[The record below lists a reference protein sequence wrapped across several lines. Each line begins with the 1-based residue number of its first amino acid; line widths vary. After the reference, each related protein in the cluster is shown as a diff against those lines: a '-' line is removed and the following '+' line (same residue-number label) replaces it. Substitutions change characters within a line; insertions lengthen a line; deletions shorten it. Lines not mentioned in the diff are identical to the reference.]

1 MVIMRN
7 SSTGSPHF
15 AQSNFVRQ
23 KSLGVR
29 FFKTDQHNQVLL
41 RKRHA
46 GQPAAPHRSG
56 AIHHDRISNV
66 SFTAW
71 GKNYICPWMLW

>member
-29 FFKTDQHNQVLL
+29 FLKQTNTTKYYYAKDMPVSP
-41 RKRHA
+41 RRHIGVA
-46 GQPAAPHRSG
+46 QYTT
-56 AIHHDRISNV
+56 
-66 SFTAW
+66 TA
-71 GKNYICPWMLW
+71 YPT